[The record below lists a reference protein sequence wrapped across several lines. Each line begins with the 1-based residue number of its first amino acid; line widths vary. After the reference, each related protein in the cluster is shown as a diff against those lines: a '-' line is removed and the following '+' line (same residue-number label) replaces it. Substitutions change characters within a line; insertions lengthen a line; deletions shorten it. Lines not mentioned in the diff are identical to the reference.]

1 MVQDPTLLNTLYT
14 CSTAHIHSVEFI
26 IWAWNKKRKRGKG
39 GKGGGLFEESRERQ
53 HCSTWYE
60 VVTAHHQPHFA
71 NFGGF
76 VFLAIFYR
84 HQSKGVLMR
93 VWRRIMRYFCRCLQ
107 GVPPHS
113 KGQHVQRHFEKQVSN
128 GGWHLSSFETKG
140 PDADLIYTG
149 ESCNSCEVNEVPVA

>member
-1 MVQDPTLLNTLYT
+1 MVQDLHFAKRSMN
-14 CSTAHIHSVEFI
+14 IQHSIYICCRAYHPNIKQEV
-26 IWAWNKKRKRGKG
+26 RKRQADG
-39 GKGGGLFEESRERQ
+39 REQRNRQ
-53 HCSTWYE
+53 QCSMWYE
-60 VVTAHHQPHFA
+60 GVIAHQQPHFA

-76 VFLAIFYR
+76 VFLALFSGD
-84 HQSKGVLMR
+84 QSKGVLMR

-128 GGWHLSSFETKG
+128 GGWHLSSFETRG